1 VAKAARSPVRGLGQR
16 DRDAVPTRSA
26 PVRAPARPVHFPGRM
41 LPVPTQPT
49 PICGRPLGLATIHA
63 STLVGLDTYLI
74 RVEVCATR
82 GPAFFQMVG
91 LAEATVREARVRVAS
106 ALARLG
112 VLLDE
117 HAITVNLAPADLR
130 KSGAALDLAIA
141 VGVLGAIGKL
151 DPDACRDSLLLGE
164 LSLEG
169 RLQPIRGVLPQVDG
183 ARSQGLTQAIV
194 PAGNAAEA
202 GLVTGL
208 TVVVAP
214 DLESVCDH
222 LAGRRC
228 LPRAPRTGFSPTE
241 GPPGLDLSDV
251 RGQAT
256 ARRALEVA
264 AAGNH
269 NLLLVGPPGG
279 GKTLL
284 ARVLPT
290 LLPPLT
296 FTEAL
301 EATAIQSV
309 AGLVDP
315 ERGVVT
321 ARPFRAPHHSVS
333 DAGLVGG
340 GDVPRPGEV
349 SLAHH
354 GVLFLDEL
362 AEFRRSALE
371 SLRQPLEDGRVCISR
386 ARARAWFPARPLL
399 VAAVNP
405 CPCGYWGHPTRRC
418 RCSPPQRRR
427 YLARLSGPLLDRID
441 VHVSVPPVDVRAL
454 SRTAPGEPSA
464 RVRSRVLAAR
474 EQQRR
479 RYQQGAVEHDSNS
492 QLSLSELD
500 QVAALD
506 REARALADRAVEQ
519 LGLSA
524 RAYVR
529 VLRVARSIAD
539 LEASVD
545 VRAPHVAEAVQGRLL
560 EAEGLG

>member
-1 VAKAARSPVRGLGQR
+1 VQSPS
-16 DRDAVPTRSA
+16 AV
-26 PVRAPARPVHFPGRM
+26 
-41 LPVPTQPT
+41 LPVTTLPA
-49 PICGRPLGLATIHA
+49 PICGRPRGLATLHA
-63 STLVGLDTYLI
+63 SALVGLDAYPI

-91 LAEATVREARVRVAS
+91 LAEAAVREARVRVAS

-141 VGVLGAIGKL
+141 VGVLGAVGEL
-151 DPDACRDSLLLGE
+151 DPLVCQDTLLLGE

-169 RLQPIRGVLPQVDG
+169 RLQAIRGVLPQLDG
-183 ARSQGLTQAIV
+183 ARARGLAGAVV

-208 TVVVAP
+208 PVFVAT
-214 DLESVCDH
+214 DLEGVCAH
-222 LAGRRC
+222 LAGRQE
-228 LPRAPRTGFSPTE
+228 LPRAPRTPFSPTE
-241 GPPGLDLSDV
+241 GGAGLDLAEI
-251 RGQAT
+251 RGQGS

-269 NLLLVGPPGG
+269 NLLMVGPPGG

-284 ARVLPT
+284 ARVIPTILPA
-290 LLPPLT
+290 LT
-296 FTEAL
+296 FAEAL

-321 ARPFRAPHHSVS
+321 TRPFRAPHHSVS

-371 SLRQPLEDGRVCISR
+371 ALRQPLEDGRVCISR
-386 ARARAWFPARPLL
+386 ARARAWFPARPLV

-405 CPCGYWGHPTRRC
+405 CPCGYWGHPLRRC
-418 RCSPPQRRR
+418 RCSPVQRRR

-441 VHVSVPPVDVRAL
+441 VHVSVPPVDVRSLA
-454 SRTAPGEPSA
+454 TAAAGESSA
-464 RVRSRVLAAR
+464 AVRARVLAAR
-474 EQQRR
+474 ERQRERQRR
-479 RYQQGAVEHDSNS
+479 GEVVHATNAA
-492 QLSLSELD
+492 LSLAELD
-500 QVAALD
+500 RVAALD
-506 REARALADRAVEQ
+506 REGRALIDRAVRQ

-529 VLRVARSIAD
+529 VLRVARSVAD
-539 LEASVD
+539 LEATQT